1 MSSRQEFWLGFRSV
15 LPIVI
20 GVVPFGLVTGVSA
33 INAGMSTGEALNM
46 SWIVFAGASQIAA
59 NALWAQGAPAFLVV
73 ITAVVINAR
82 FMMYSTAIS
91 PYLKNVS
98 WLRKML
104 LAYVLTDQAFAIAIA
119 HFNRHQER
127 QHKPWYY
134 FGAALP
140 FWIVWQISGI
150 VGIFLGQTL
159 PPEWQLDFAV
169 PLSFI
174 AILIPT
180 LTSRPAVAA
189 ALVGGLTATVLA
201 PTRISVLVGAS
212 FGIAA
217 GYLVESK
224 TKS

>member
-1 MSSRQEFWLGFRSV
+1 MTSRQEFWLGVRTV

-20 GVVPFGLVTGVSA
+20 GVIPFGLVTGVSA
-33 INAGMSTGEALNM
+33 ITAGMSTGEALNM

-59 NALWAQGAPAFLVV
+59 NELWARGAPAILVV

-82 FMMYSTAIS
+82 FMMYSAAIA

-98 WLRKML
+98 WLRKIL
-104 LAYVLTDQAFAIAIA
+104 LAYILTDQAFGITIA
-119 HFNRHQER
+119 HFNEHPER

-140 FWIVWQISGI
+140 FWIVWQISGV

-159 PPEWQLDFAV
+159 PAEWQLDFAV

-174 AILIPT
+174 AILIPAIKD
-180 LTSRPAVAA
+180 RPSVIAA
-189 ALVGGLTATVLA
+189 IVGGLTATLLA
-201 PTRISVLVGAS
+201 PTRVGVLVGA
-212 FGIAA
+212 FLGIAA
-217 GYLVESK
+217 GYMMESK
-224 TKS
+224 AKS